1 MKFIYLLIIFLLSFS
16 KLNSQVFY
24 LKINNK
30 FLSQKIECNP
40 VTSTKLKL
48 KIHYESSL
56 KCACEEFE
64 EVEVDAN
71 NEGKFVY
78 ELNEITKI
86 IVSMKNSGS
95 DPELI
100 RVVCNDYFGD
110 CCSAIPGLYFQKKK
124 K

>member
-78 ELNEITKI
+78 ELNDKTKI
-86 IVSMKNSGS
+86 IVVMKNNSLT
-95 DPELI
+95 PEFI
-100 RVVCNDYFGD
+100 RVANNDFGGF
-110 CCSAIPGLYFQKKK
+110 CCEVVPGLYFQKKK

>member
-1 MKFIYLLIIFLLSFS
+1 MKFIYLLILFLLSFS

-40 VTSTKLKL
+40 ITSTKLKL
-48 KIHYESSL
+48 KVHYESSL

-78 ELNEITKI
+78 ELNDKT
-86 IVSMKNSGS
+86 
-95 DPELI
+95 
-100 RVVCNDYFGD
+100 
-110 CCSAIPGLYFQKKK
+110 
-124 K
+124 